1 MDCYTILKKEWDR
14 WVGNIHNLLVYTIIL
29 LLPRPYEKCMC
40 RKHYLNWYYNTNTEG
55 DSPSKI
61 RLEKFAQRGEPP
73 HRNFPQNLKSKIQNR
88 DMANK
93 TLGLSTQLYDYL
105 LSVSL
110 REPEILTKLRQETAQ
125 LPMGKMQIA
134 PEQGQFMALL
144 VQLMAAKKT
153 LEIGVF
159 TGYST
164 LVVALA
170 LPKDGKIVACDV
182 SEEYTAIA
190 RRYWQQADVDHKIDL
205 QIAPALE
212 TLDGLITAGSSDSF
226 DFAFIDADKSNY
238 DGYYE
243 RALQLVRPGGLIA
256 IDNVLWS
263 GQVADPQVKDNRTEK
278 IRALNQKLHNDQRI
292 NLSLVPIADGLTLAV
307 KHP

>member
-1 MDCYTILKKEWDR
+1 
-14 WVGNIHNLLVYTIIL
+14 
-29 LLPRPYEKCMC
+29 
-40 RKHYLNWYYNTNTEG
+40 
-55 DSPSKI
+55 
-61 RLEKFAQRGEPP
+61 
-73 HRNFPQNLKSKIQNR
+73 
-88 DMANK
+88 MANK